1 MIADGADRPARRLLS
16 PCERLTTTD
25 PAMPKITP
33 GTILKL
39 LILSF
44 FVGWGLSLLDLTP
57 LELMR
62 GVFDRFD
69 DLFDWISR
77 SFGTI
82 VSYVLLGAVI
92 VVPIWAA
99 LDRKSTRLNSSH

>member
-1 MIADGADRPARRLLS
+1 
-16 PCERLTTTD
+16 
-25 PAMPKITP
+25 MPKITV

-57 LELMR
+57 MELLR
-62 GVFDRFD
+62 GMFDRFD
-69 DLFDWISR
+69 DLFDWVSR

-82 VSYVLLGAVI
+82 ISYILLGAVI
-92 VVPIWAA
+92 VVPIWAV
-99 LDRKSTRLNSSH
+99 LLLIDWNKTRGR

>member
-1 MIADGADRPARRLLS
+1 
-16 PCERLTTTD
+16 
-25 PAMPKITP
+25 MPKITP

-57 LELMR
+57 MELMR

-69 DLFDWISR
+69 DLLDWVSR

-82 VSYVLLGAVI
+82 ISYILLGAVI
-92 VVPIWAA
+92 VVPIW
-99 LDRKSTRLNSSH
+99 LVLLLIDWSKSRGR

>member
-1 MIADGADRPARRLLS
+1 
-16 PCERLTTTD
+16 
-25 PAMPKITP
+25 MPKITV

-57 LELMR
+57 MELLR
-62 GVFDRFD
+62 GMFDRVD
-69 DLFDWISR
+69 DLFDWVSR

-82 VSYVLLGAVI
+82 ISYILLGAVI
-92 VVPIWAA
+92 VVPIWAV
-99 LDRKSTRLNSSH
+99 LLLIDWNKTRGR

>member
-1 MIADGADRPARRLLS
+1 
-16 PCERLTTTD
+16 
-25 PAMPKITP
+25 MPKITP

-57 LELMR
+57 MELLR

-69 DLFDWISR
+69 DLFAWVSR

-92 VVPIWAA
+92 VVPIWAV
-99 LDRKSTRLNSSH
+99 LLLIDWMKTRGR

>member
-1 MIADGADRPARRLLS
+1 
-16 PCERLTTTD
+16 
-25 PAMPKITP
+25 MPKITP

-57 LELMR
+57 LELLR
-62 GVFDRFD
+62 GMFDRFD
-69 DLFDWISR
+69 QLLNWVSR

-82 VSYVLLGAVI
+82 VSYVLI
-92 VVPIWAA
+92 DWAKA
-99 LDRKSTRLNSSH
+99 RGK

>member
-1 MIADGADRPARRLLS
+1 
-16 PCERLTTTD
+16 
-25 PAMPKITP
+25 MPKITV

-57 LELMR
+57 MELLR
-62 GVFDRFD
+62 GMFDRFD
-69 DLFDWISR
+69 DLFDWVSR

-82 VSYVLLGAVI
+82 ISYILLGAVI
-92 VVPIWAA
+92 VVPIWAV
-99 LDRKSTRLNSSH
+99 LLLIDWSKSRGR

>member
-1 MIADGADRPARRLLS
+1 
-16 PCERLTTTD
+16 
-25 PAMPKITP
+25 MPKITP

-69 DLFDWISR
+69 DLFDWVSR

-92 VVPIWAA
+92 VVPIWAV
-99 LDRKSTRLNSSH
+99 LLLIDWTKTRGR

>member
-1 MIADGADRPARRLLS
+1 MRISDWSSDVCSSDLIARPVRRASARHPAMIADGADRPARRLLS

-62 GVFDRFD
+62 GVFDRFGD
-69 DLFDWISR
+69 
-77 SFGTI
+77 
-82 VSYVLLGAVI
+82 
-92 VVPIWAA
+92 

>member
-1 MIADGADRPARRLLS
+1 
-16 PCERLTTTD
+16 
-25 PAMPKITP
+25 MPKITP

-57 LELMR
+57 MELMR

-69 DLFDWISR
+69 DLLDWVSR

-82 VSYVLLGAVI
+82 ISYILLGAVI
-92 VVPIWAA
+92 VVPIW
-99 LDRKSTRLNSSH
+99 LVLLLIDWSKSRDR